1 MKQLGFMAILTL
13 FMVVCVQ
20 AVSGW
25 GLVVGALTFQEYLS
39 VWAPLMALA
48 VGFWFGQQRP
58 ASGGAS

>member
-13 FMVVCVQ
+13 FLVACVQ
-20 AVSGW
+20 VVSAW
-25 GLVVGALTFQEYLS
+25 GLLSGKIAFQEYLA

-58 ASGGAS
+58 AAT

>member
-13 FMVVCVQ
+13 FLVACVQ
-20 AVSGW
+20 AVSAW
-25 GLVVGALTFQEYLS
+25 GLFADRVSFQEYLA

-58 ASGGAS
+58 AAS